1 MKVYFIRHGQS
12 ENNLKGLWTGWQDAK
27 LTEKGIEDAKLAGE
41 VIKGVKFDKVYS
53 SDLSR
58 ARDTAKAAIQGCEP
72 CEIML
77 LREVDVGN
85 IAGKPFAALSD
96 EERALIPTYG
106 YSRLGGETR
115 EEYRGRIEEF
125 CRMIEPLD
133 CENIAVFTHA
143 GVLRTMLSIVTGV
156 NIPNPK
162 LACNNCAVAIFE
174 YIDEKWR
181 VYSWINVT

>member
-12 ENNLKGLWTGWQDAK
+12 ENNLRGEWTGWYDAK
-27 LTEKGIEDAKLAGE
+27 LTEKGISDASLAGE
-41 VIKGVKFDKVYS
+41 VIKNISFDRVYS

-58 ARDTAKAAIQGCEP
+58 AKDTAMVALPGCEP
-72 CEIML
+72 CETKL
-77 LREVDVGN
+77 LREVNVGRLACN
-85 IAGKPFAALSD
+85 PLSILTD

-106 YSRLGGETR
+106 YSRHGGETR

-143 GVLRTMLSIVTGV
+143 GVLRTMLSLVTGV
-156 NIPNPK
+156 TIPNST
-162 LACNNCAVAIFE
+162 LICNNCAVAIFE
-174 YIDEKWR
+174 YSNGKWR
-181 VYSWINVT
+181 LYSWINVT